1 MVHLFI
7 GTHAALGELGAI
19 GFLWVLIE
27 LLNPTDKRIARARII
42 AAISVVL
49 IFLSWFTGGYYY
61 VNLYGPIVK
70 PIINE
75 GPRPWAHAIFMET
88 KEHVFLF
95 LPFLSLLTFS
105 VINKYRQDLI
115 KNSKL
120 RKSTIALCLI
130 IFLLAL
136 AMGIMG
142 YLISAGAR
150 AALEVK
156 AI

>member
-19 GFLWVLIE
+19 GFLWVLVE
-27 LLNPTDKRIARARII
+27 LLNPTAKRIRRARII
-42 AAISVVL
+42 AIISVVL
-49 IFLSWFTGGYYY
+49 IFLSWFSGGYYY
-61 VNLYGPIVK
+61 VKIYGATVK
-70 PIINE
+70 PLIKE
-75 GPRPWAHAIFMET
+75 GSRPWAHDVFMET

-95 LPFLSLLTFS
+95 LPFLSLLTS
-105 VINKYRQDLI
+105 SIINKYRNSLI
-115 KNSKL
+115 KDSKL

-142 YLISAGAR
+142 YLISTGAR
-150 AALEVK
+150 AALEAKV
-156 AI
+156 I